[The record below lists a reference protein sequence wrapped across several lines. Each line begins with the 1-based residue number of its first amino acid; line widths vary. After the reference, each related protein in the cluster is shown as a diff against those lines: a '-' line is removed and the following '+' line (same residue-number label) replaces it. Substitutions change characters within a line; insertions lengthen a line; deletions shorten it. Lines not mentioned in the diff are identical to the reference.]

1 MHEIRGRLQI
11 AGGPNIV
18 ERLFGQR
25 LSQPGPLFKSG
36 PLLEPEPLFNV
47 AIHQS
52 NQEIILEFEPG
63 EAQTRATPGNIRT
76 IVARLERHREQANLC
91 REAARQVRGMT
102 GFDRVMIYRFDEDGA
117 GEVVS
122 ESMRSGMQ
130 PFLGLHYPAS
140 DIPAQARALY
150 ERNILRIIVDVDAE
164 PVPVSPAL
172 SPEGTPLD
180 LSMSTLRSVSP
191 IHLEYLR
198 NMGVR
203 SSMSI
208 SVLRGDRLWGLI
220 ACHHNTPLRIG
231 FQTRSMAELFG
242 QMFSFLLE
250 LRQRQQDEET
260 RRPSARTASRDRRR
274 VSPRRTRP

>member
-1 MHEIRGRLQI
+1 MRNSVPDQDVDLTNCDREPIHLPGVIQPFGFLIAVNADWIVVRASENIHEHIGHPHADIIGQPLELFLSGDTMHEIRGRLQI
-11 AGGPNIV
+11 AGGPNVV

-117 GEVVS
+117 GEVIS

-140 DIPAQARALY
+140 DIPAQG
-150 ERNILRIIVDVDAE
+150 D
-164 PVPVSPAL
+164 
-172 SPEGTPLD
+172 
-180 LSMSTLRSVSP
+180 RSVRSVRRQDDVFRP
-191 IHLEYLR
+191 GCHAATE
-198 NMGVR
+198 GVFR
-203 SSMSI
+203 DGAG
-208 SVLRGDRLWGLI
+208 RARTDD
-220 ACHHNTPLRIG
+220 
-231 FQTRSMAELFG
+231 
-242 QMFSFLLE
+242 
-250 LRQRQQDEET
+250 QRQKIWRAVEW
-260 RRPSARTASRDRRR
+260 
-274 VSPRRTRP
+274 RRTDRG